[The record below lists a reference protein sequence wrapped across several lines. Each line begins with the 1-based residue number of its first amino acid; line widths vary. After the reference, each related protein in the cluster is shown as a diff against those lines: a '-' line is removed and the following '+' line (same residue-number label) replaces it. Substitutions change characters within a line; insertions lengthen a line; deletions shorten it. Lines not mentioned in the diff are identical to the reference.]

1 MLSGNKSK
9 SVKKFWKL
17 QVLLFEEWFLATSG
31 REVEE
36 MVFVKERE
44 RVSCSQKRELFAKER
59 E

>member
-9 SVKKFWKL
+9 SVKKFL
-17 QVLLFEEWFLATSG
+17 EATG
-31 REVEE
+31 IVEE

-44 RVSCSQKRELFAKER
+44 LFAKER